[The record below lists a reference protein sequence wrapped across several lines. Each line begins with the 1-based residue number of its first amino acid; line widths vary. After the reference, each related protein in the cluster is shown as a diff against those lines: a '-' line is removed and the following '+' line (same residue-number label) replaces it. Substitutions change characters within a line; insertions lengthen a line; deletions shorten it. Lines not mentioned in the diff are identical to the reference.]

1 VELLREVDGGSG
13 SEYSDAGS
21 DAGSG
26 TGEGPAGDLPD
37 PIETTEFEIR
47 HLQAAFGPLLPAL
60 LKQVGL
66 TELKTRQHID
76 RIAAALRGTL
86 VAWGTDPAQPLDKPG
101 ILSRRR
107 VRAPMRLDSPTEL

>member
-1 VELLREVDGGSG
+1 VVELLRGVDGGID
-13 SEYSDAGS
+13 SEGDDDAEATS
-21 DAGSG
+21 ALDM
-26 TGEGPAGDLPD
+26 PD
-37 PIETTEFEIR
+37 PVDTTDFEIL
-47 HLQAAFGPLLPAL
+47 HLKTAFGPLLPML

-66 TELKTRQHID
+66 TELKTREDID
-76 RIAAALRGTL
+76 RIAGALRGTL